1 MSFIHVHL
9 LLNHIPI
16 MGVAFGLLVLLAA
29 LYFHSAD
36 LRRASLVIFILI
48 GAAAGA
54 AYFTG
59 EEAEEAVKGLSGFTE
74 ATVLRHDDAAWY
86 AVIAAILLG
95 LVALGGL
102 WRFRGTAAPPRWF
115 TATAL
120 TLAILTSGLMVWTGW
135 IGGQIRH
142 SELSGAPAPSAAT
155 APPGAPSSR

>member
-1 MSFIHVHL
+1 
-9 LLNHIPI
+9 

-36 LRRASLVIFILI
+36 LRRASLVIFMLT
-48 GAAAGA
+48 GCAAGA

-59 EEAEEAVKGLSGFTE
+59 EEAEEALLNVAGFTQ
-74 ATVLRHDDAAWY
+74 ATILRHDDAAFY
-86 AVIAAILLG
+86 AVVAAIVLG
-95 LVALGGL
+95 VVALGGL
-102 WRFRGTAAPPRWF
+102 WRFRRVAAPPQWF

-155 APPGAPSSR
+155 APPPGPSSR